1 MNKHE
6 EAKWQGKSICED
18 DIELIDTIIH
28 KNDVVTGYL
37 VYNDKQPYIVG
48 DLVEVNESET
58 ALEYWI
64 PVSETSLKNLSYEA
78 TEKELE
84 IYKKLH
90 QKYQYLNENTND
102 YDLNVDEVTTIHDEI
117 YELEEKLFLKAGNE

>member
-1 MNKHE
+1 MNKYEELENALSLFHYKLDIKRELHGRKSVRNVILKISEAEIVYKVLNQYESDDNKHRQDIHE
-6 EAKWQGKSICED
+6 LDLQTVK
-18 DIELIDTIIH
+18 L
-28 KNDVVTGYL
+28 L
-37 VYNDKQPYIVG
+37 KQ
-48 DLVEVNESET
+48 L
-58 ALEYWI
+58 
-64 PVSETSLKNLSYEA
+64 EA

-117 YELEEKLFLKAGNE
+117 YELEEKLSKVGKE

>member
-1 MNKHE
+1 MNKYEELENALSLFRYKLDIKRELHGRKSVRNVILKISEAEIVYKVLKQYESDDDKHRQDTHE
-6 EAKWQGKSICED
+6 LDLQTVK
-18 DIELIDTIIH
+18 L
-28 KNDVVTGYL
+28 L
-37 VYNDKQPYIVG
+37 KQ
-48 DLVEVNESET
+48 L
-58 ALEYWI
+58 
-64 PVSETSLKNLSYEA
+64 EA

-117 YELEEKLFLKAGNE
+117 YDLEEKLSKVGSE